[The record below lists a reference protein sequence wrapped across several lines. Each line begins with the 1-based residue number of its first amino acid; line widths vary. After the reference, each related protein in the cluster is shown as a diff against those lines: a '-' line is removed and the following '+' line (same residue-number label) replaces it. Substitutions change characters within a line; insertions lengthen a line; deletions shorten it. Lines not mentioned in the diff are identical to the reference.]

1 MSRLKID
8 IDWTTVLENDWIVVE
23 GYEAVDETT
32 FAKVYNDKFLKRYAT
47 ALIKRQWGQN
57 MSKFEGM
64 VLPGGVTLNGTKMMD
79 DANAEILA
87 LETDIVYNSSLPVD
101 FMIG

>member
-1 MSRLKID
+1 
-8 IDWTTVLENDWIVVE
+8 
-23 GYEAVDETT
+23 
-32 FAKVYNDKFLKRYAT
+32 
-47 ALIKRQWGQN
+47 
-57 MSKFEGM
+57 
-64 VLPGGVTLNGTKMMD
+64 LPGGVTLNGREIME

>member
-1 MSRLKID
+1 
-8 IDWTTVLENDWIVVE
+8 
-23 GYEAVDETT
+23 
-32 FAKVYNDKFLKRYAT
+32 
-47 ALIKRQWGQN
+47 
-57 MSKFEGM
+57 
-64 VLPGGVTLNGTKMMD
+64 MMD